1 MGCVICIVIH
11 DIILSFEGVFNTQH
25 KNVDRLTCTAALGCT
40 VQKWLQALELESS
53 LTKIWSE
60 SKDIFSFFYFSSNF
74 EMIVNAPA
82 KV

>member
-1 MGCVICIVIH
+1 MCYLYKILYIIIH
-11 DIILSFEGVFNTQH
+11 YIILIFRFVLFFNTQH

-60 SKDIFSFFYFSSNF
+60 SKDFSSNF